1 MAPSEADNLERW
13 VADQLAEL
21 TPDRRW
27 NPDVQRGL
35 ERLHLAERP
44 ARRWVLW
51 VVATAAACLFVVSST
66 TVRAFARTCGV
77 FIARVTGL
85 SPSRPRVQNLVLS
98 GNDGRM
104 TTLSAFR
111 GRVVLL
117 TVWPEACSTC
127 QTERSWFH
135 DFQGEYRER
144 GLAVVGTSLEQSG
157 STVGASVPTTLI
169 LDRDGRIAVR
179 HVGFCSKADY
189 RQEIEKLLA
198 E

>member
-1 MAPSEADNLERW
+1 MAPSEDDKLERW
-13 VADQLAEL
+13 VADQLSEL

-35 ERLHLAERP
+35 QRLHFVERHP
-44 ARRWVLW
+44 RRWVLW
-51 VVATAAACLFVVSST
+51 MVAMAAACLFVVSST

-85 SPSRPRVQNLVLS
+85 SPSRPRVQNLVLA

-111 GRVVLL
+111 GRVVVL
-117 TVWPEACSTC
+117 TVWPDACSTC
-127 QTERSWFH
+127 QTERSWFQEFEG
-135 DFQGEYRER
+135 DYRER
-144 GLAVVGTSLEQSG
+144 GLAVVGTALEQSG
-157 STVGASVPTTLI
+157 PAVGASVPTTLI
-169 LDRDGRIAVR
+169 LDRDGRLAVR
-179 HVGFCSKADY
+179 HVGFCSKAEY
-189 RQEIEKLLA
+189 RRDIEKLLA